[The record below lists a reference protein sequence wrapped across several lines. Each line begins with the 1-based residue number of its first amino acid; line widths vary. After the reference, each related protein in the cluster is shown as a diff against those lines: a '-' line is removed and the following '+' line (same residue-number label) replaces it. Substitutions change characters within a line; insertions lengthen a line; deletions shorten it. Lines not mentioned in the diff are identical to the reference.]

1 MARAAALIASLA
13 LALALAWPAARARAE
28 TIRLGSEVPSLA
40 DALARASDGDEI
52 VVPAGR
58 WEGVA
63 RIERSVTIRGEEG
76 AVLDGAGHGTVLTV
90 LAPDVTLRGLE
101 IRGSGNAM
109 SNPDTNVDAC
119 VWMAPTALRAQVLD
133 NALPDCLF
141 GIYVQRAHETVV
153 AGNTVHG
160 RPELREADRGNGI
173 HVFDADRVTVRDN
186 VIEGTRDGLYVAA
199 ADDCHFERNMIRRV
213 RYAVHYMWS
222 HRNVLR
228 ENETTDSLA
237 GFALMQSN
245 DLLVEHNRIARN
257 RRAGLL
263 LRDGQT
269 SVYRHN
275 EIVANGSGVFL
286 YNSLR
291 ERLEENLIAHNDVGL
306 RIWGAMVVECV
317 FSRNSLVG
325 NAQQIFYFG
334 TRDTTWGRADPG
346 NHYSDYLGW
355 DQDDDGVGERPYRV
369 DSFTATLLHRFP
381 AAVLLLRSPALELLS
396 HLQQN
401 LPMFRVHTVTD
412 HGPFVAPTRSL
423 DELRGLEPEGWR
435 ERARE
440 GSDGDAD
447 LTALPM

>member
-1 MARAAALIASLA
+1 MARAPTLIAGLA
-13 LALALAWPAARARAE
+13 VAVAIAWPAGARAE
-28 TIRLGSEVPSLA
+28 TFRLGPDLPTLA
-40 DALARASDGDEI
+40 AALARAADGDEI
-52 VVPAGR
+52 VVPSGR

-63 RIERSVTIRGEEG
+63 RIERAVVIRGEEG

-90 LAPDVTLRGLE
+90 LAPDVTIRDLE

-109 SNPDTNVDAC
+109 SNPETNVDAC
-119 VWMAPTALRAQVLD
+119 VWMSPAALRAQVLD
-133 NALPDCLF
+133 NRLPDCLF
-141 GIYVQRAHETVV
+141 GIYVQRSHGALV
-153 AGNTVHG
+153 AGNDVHG

-173 HVFDADRVTVRDN
+173 HVFDADRVVVRDN
-186 VIEGTRDGLYVAA
+186 VIEGTRDGLYVSAS
-199 ADDCHFERNMIRRV
+199 DDCRFERNTIRHA
-213 RYAVHYMWS
+213 RYAIHYMWS
-222 HRNVLR
+222 HRNVLS

-245 DLLVEHNRIARN
+245 DLVVEHNRIARN

-263 LRDGQT
+263 LRDGQQGL
-269 SVYRHN
+269 YRHN
-275 EIVANGSGVFL
+275 EVVANGSGVFL

-334 TRDTTWGRADPG
+334 TRDTTWGVAEAG

-396 HLQQN
+396 HLEQN

-412 HGPFVAPTRSL
+412 HAPEVAPTRPL
-423 DELRGLEPEGWR
+423 EELRALEPEGWR
-435 ERARE
+435 ERAR
-440 GSDGDAD
+440 DAPGGGD

>member
-1 MARAAALIASLA
+1 MARPETLIAALVLAGTWLAS
-13 LALALAWPAARARAE
+13 PARAE
-28 TIRLGSEVPSLA
+28 TIRLGPEMPSLA
-40 DALARASDGDEI
+40 AALARAADGDEI
-52 VVPAGR
+52 VVPSGR
-58 WEGVA
+58 WEGAA
-63 RIERSVTIRGEEG
+63 RVDRSVVIRGEEG
-76 AVLDGAGHGTVLTV
+76 AVLDAVGRGTVLTI
-90 LAPDVTLRGLE
+90 LAPDVTIRDLE

-109 SNPDTNVDAC
+109 SNPETNVDAC
-119 VWMAPTALRAQVLD
+119 IWIAPTGLRTQVLD

-141 GIYVQRAHETVV
+141 GIYVQRSHGSLV

-173 HVFDADRVTVRDN
+173 HVFDANDVVVRDN
-186 VIEGTRDGLYVAA
+186 VIEGTRDGLYVSAS
-199 ADDCHFERNMIRRV
+199 DDCRFERNVIRHA
-213 RYAVHYMWS
+213 RYAIHYMWS
-222 HRNVLR
+222 HRNVLVG
-228 ENETTDSLA
+228 NETTDSLA
-237 GFALMQSN
+237 GVALMQSN

-275 EIVANGSGVFL
+275 EVVANGSGVFL

-291 ERLEENLIAHNDVGL
+291 ERIEDNLIAHNDVGL

-325 NAQQIFYFG
+325 NAQQVFYFG
-334 TRDTTWGRADPG
+334 TRDTTWGRPDPG

-355 DQDDDGVGERPYRV
+355 DQDDDGVGDRPYRV
-369 DSFTATLLHRFP
+369 DSFTANLLHRFP

-396 HLQQN
+396 HLQQS
-401 LPMFRVHTVTD
+401 PPVFRVHTVTD
-412 HGPFVAPTRSL
+412 YAPEVAPTRSL
-423 DELRGLEPEGWR
+423 EELRELEPEGWR
-435 ERARE
+435 EQPRQGA
-440 GSDGDAD
+440 GSGD